1 MTLRSQDQWS
11 RLAEIGAIN
20 VAASNSEKT
29 IGIVAG
35 AGPFAGQDLVQKVLD
50 QTLATRDQDHLNLIA
65 LYRPNEITDRTE
77 YLLDSSLPNP
87 GYAIARQVLDL
98 HKLGA
103 EIAAIP
109 CNTAH
114 APEIYG
120 VIKSELKAAHCPVR
134 FLHMVQETVIHLRT
148 YHAHVEQI
156 GVLSTT
162 GTYNSHI
169 YPTHLEAAGFDVI
182 VPDEQ
187 TQTQT
192 IHPAIYDPEY
202 GIKATGAVT
211 PRARQDLL
219 QSAYG
224 LLAQSAQAVIL
235 ACTEMPLA
243 IREQEIE
250 EAAIIDPTLILARAL
265 IREANPAKLK
275 PYVPAES

>member
-1 MTLRSQDQWS
+1 
-11 RLAEIGAIN
+11 
-20 VAASNSEKT
+20 VAATNSEKT

-35 AGPFAGQDLVQKVLD
+35 AGPFAGQDLVRKVLE
-50 QTLATRDQDHLNLIA
+50 QTLATHDQDHLNLIA

-98 HKLGA
+98 GNLGA

-114 APEIYG
+114 APEIYD
-120 VIKSELKAAHCPVR
+120 VIESELKAAQCPVR
-134 FLHMVQETVIHLRT
+134 FLNMIQETTIHLRT
-148 YHAHVEQI
+148 YYAHIEHI

-162 GTYNSHI
+162 GTYNSRI
-169 YPTHLEAAGFDVI
+169 YPAHLEMAGFDVI
-182 VPDEQ
+182 VPDPQ
-187 TQTQT
+187 TQQQT
-192 IHPAIYDPEY
+192 IHPAIYDPQY
-202 GIKATGAVT
+202 GIKATGTVT

-219 QSAYG
+219 QNVYA
-224 LLAQSAQAVIL
+224 LLAQGAQAVIL

-250 EAAIIDPTLILARAL
+250 GAAVIDPTLILARAL

-275 PYVPAES
+275 PHAPTESQISC